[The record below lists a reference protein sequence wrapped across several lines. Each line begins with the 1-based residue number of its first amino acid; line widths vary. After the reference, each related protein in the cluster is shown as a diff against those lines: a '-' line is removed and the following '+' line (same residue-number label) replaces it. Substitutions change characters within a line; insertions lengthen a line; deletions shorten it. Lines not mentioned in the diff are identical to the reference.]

1 MILVPTPQLLDLI
14 QTHLDNLSTG
24 SSLDVDSSIWLTTPK
39 NALSDPRLHQFSPDI
54 IMIDEP
60 ETLLQPLPPRHLQGG
75 ALRSHPFYK
84 HPPPLATLLNHLA
97 QLGTNANT
105 RMVWVGAEMN
115 GLLKRTVRH
124 RGWAGLDAL
133 ELDFEGSSAR
143 SVKDIDSLAGSSAS
157 EGLVESREVE
167 HLPFLV
173 GSGGTTPYILDEGG
187 RDLPP
192 HRTGR
197 PIIEDTMIQAVV
209 RYQTE
214 HPISDGTTTMILPP
228 EGYPLDLLA
237 TRLTTYASTA
247 KIPMSITNI
256 IPTVSQIVPNS
267 ILITPRSAVPGL
279 DIPNL
284 SRIILLNGLDLAGL
298 SPAQRSRGGVK
309 KRAAFYD
316 VICGRLG
323 RLGSVTHEK
332 GGQVVS
338 FVTEGAGEEVGLG
351 SVMMQKSRRKSFDSI
366 DSSPSY
372 NFMGE

>member
-1 MILVPTPQLLDLI
+1 
-14 QTHLDNLSTG
+14 
-24 SSLDVDSSIWLTTPK
+24 
-39 NALSDPRLHQFSPDI
+39 
-54 IMIDEP
+54 
-60 ETLLQPLPPRHLQGG
+60 
-75 ALRSHPFYK
+75 
-84 HPPPLATLLNHLA
+84 
-97 QLGTNANT
+97 
-105 RMVWVGAEMN
+105 MN

-143 SVKDIDSLAGSSAS
+143 SFKDIDSLAGSSAS
-157 EGLVESREVE
+157 EGPVESREVE

-173 GSGGTTPYILDEGG
+173 GVDGMTPYIPDEGV

-192 HRTGR
+192 HHTGR

-209 RYQTE
+209 RYQAE
-214 HPISDGTTTMILPP
+214 HPISDGTTTIMILPP

-256 IPTVSQIVPNS
+256 IPTASQIEPNS

-338 FVTEGAGEEVGLG
+338 FVTEGSGEEVGLG
-351 SVMMQKSRRKSFDSI
+351 LVMTQKSRRKPHDSDSI

-372 NFMGE
+372 NSMGE